1 MENLLVIFPDTLKE
15 HQINPKMITKTTLLP
30 TAMLA
35 LLISG
40 CGGPPHESA
49 KAESALCT
57 AIMDTN
63 LARQCTAAGST
74 AAVVIESDDDEVAR
88 ETCDKIASRI
98 TQVTSKLSGNWQLL
112 IFSPY
117 RSDKQNAACPLHQ

>member
-1 MENLLVIFPDTLKE
+1 MRSPSKRR
-15 HQINPKMITKTTLLP
+15 HQTTHPIMTPTKTLLP
-30 TAMLA
+30 TALLA
-35 LLISG
+35 LTLAGCSG
-40 CGGPPHESA
+40 SPHESA
-49 KAESALCT
+49 KAETALCT

-88 ETCDKIASRI
+88 ETCAKIASRI
-98 TQVTSKLSGNWQLL
+98 TQVTSRLSGNWQLQ

-117 RSDKQNAACPLHQ
+117 RSDKQNASCPLHQ

>member
-1 MENLLVIFPDTLKE
+1 
-15 HQINPKMITKTTLLP
+15 MITKTTLL
-30 TAMLA
+30 TAAMLA
-35 LLISG
+35 LSIAG
-40 CGGPPHESA
+40 CSGPPHESA

-63 LARQCTAAGST
+63 LARQCTATGST

-88 ETCDKIASRI
+88 ETCAKIASKIKAVSTR
-98 TQVTSKLSGNWQLL
+98 LSGNWQLE

-117 RSDKQNAACPLHQ
+117 RSDKQNAACPLH

>member
-1 MENLLVIFPDTLKE
+1 
-15 HQINPKMITKTTLLP
+15 MIKKTTLLP

-35 LLISG
+35 LSIAG
-40 CGGPPHESA
+40 CGGQPHESA
-49 KAESALCT
+49 KAETALCT

-74 AAVVIESDDDEVAR
+74 AAVIIESDDDEAAR
-88 ETCDKIASRI
+88 ETCAKIASKI
-98 TQVTSKLSGNWQLL
+98 TAVSARLTGNWRLE

-117 RSDKQNAACPLHQ
+117 RSDKETATCPLH